1 MGPFLS
7 AKSWDL
13 VELQPQLQLQLLLE
27 RLCYYHQTN
36 SLFGSIL
43 WLTSQSFWD
52 MENLEHCTHKNSWF
66 TLWGYGAYYVCN
78 MLAST
83 LLFGSTLWLTSQSFW
98 DMENLEHC
106 THTKDFFTLSGYGAY
121 YACNMLA
128 STVVVCFWTRSCC
141 WKQLNWRIVR
151 MMKWLLRVG
160 NISRRG
166 NCIDNCFRKI
176 LLIIKAT
183 GKNLYSNCPRLKKW
197 NCMKELPNVT
207 RVFMCEFSIV
217 FNMHS
222 PLFIVL
228 HVCSLFA
235 CSNLNYL

>member
-36 SLFGSIL
+36 SLFGSI
-43 WLTSQSFWD
+43 
-52 MENLEHCTHKNSWF
+52 
-66 TLWGYGAYYVCN
+66 
-78 MLAST
+78 
-83 LLFGSTLWLTSQSFW
+83 LWLTSQSFW